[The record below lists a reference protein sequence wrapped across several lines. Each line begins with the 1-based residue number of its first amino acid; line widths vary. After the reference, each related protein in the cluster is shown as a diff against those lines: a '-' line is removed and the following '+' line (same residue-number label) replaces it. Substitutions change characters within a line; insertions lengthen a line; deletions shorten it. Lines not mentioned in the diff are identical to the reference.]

1 MANIP
6 YQLDNLRRVIFNA
19 GKVHKITLIP
29 VICILYSS
37 PCENKTY
44 TILIYTLFNT
54 ESIGYMTMF
63 RMPNNSRRMV
73 LALVRNP
80 AESEIVWVKDSQ
92 GRLWRAL
99 TTTLDGIFD
108 YDAVTEKLQTFMET
122 D

>member
-1 MANIP
+1 MQVRFIKLHL
-6 YQLDNLRRVIFNA
+6 YQWYV
-19 GKVHKITLIP
+19 
-29 VICILYSS
+29 ILYSFH
-37 PCENKTY
+37 CENETY
-44 TILIYTLFNT
+44 TILLYTLFNA

-122 D
+122 DWLNN